1 MTTYLTN
8 YNATK
13 NIDCIAKINTLDI
26 PKHQGGRYSL
36 SGFIGLDMTSDSL
49 LVNMHSNNGDLINR
63 YVRFTPKYDWLGRIQ
78 TLAIDTLFKSP
89 QEAGT
94 LLNDYAE
101 FINLKKKRMSIARV
115 DTGLY
120 LLHLGAASYFCTSTD

>member
-1 MTTYLTN
+1 MRNRIREKTKEKVLFLVLFGLTTAAGMYVTTYLTN

-13 NIDCIAKINTLDI
+13 NIDCIAKINNLDI

-101 FINLKKKRMSIARV
+101 FI
-115 DTGLY
+115 DP
-120 LLHLGAASYFCTSTD
+120 D